1 MVDDLFDLL
10 LARARSA
17 AFADD
22 GHQRGW
28 DAVRLA
34 ALLRK
39 EGRLDDALRLL
50 DDVVERFPYPDVES
64 AAYACAVAIHC
75 DAGRPGTGIRVGREV
90 WERSRNAELG
100 SALARAYWERAE
112 ETGDPLDRDAWAA
125 FGKQLEAA
133 QPAA

>member
-1 MVDDLFDLL
+1 M
-10 LARARSA
+10 
-17 AFADD
+17 
-22 GHQRGW
+22 
-28 DAVRLA
+28 RLA

-75 DAGRPGTGIRVGREV
+75 DAGRPGTGIRVGRDV

-112 ETGDPLDRDAWAA
+112 ETGDPLDRDVWAA
-125 FGKQLEAA
+125 FGKRLEAA